1 VIEWRT
7 MVVYTYSEA
16 RKNLASVLDRAAK
29 EGEVR
34 IKRRDGQV
42 FILKPQVSRSSPL
55 DVNGIDLNL
64 TLPEILASIQEGRKP
79 Y

>member
-1 VIEWRT
+1 

-16 RKNLASVLDRAAK
+16 RQKLASLLDQVLQ

-42 FILKPQVSRSSPL
+42 FVVKPEVERGSPF
-55 DVNGIDLNL
+55 DVPGIDLDVSA
-64 TLPEILASIQEGRKP
+64 TEIVQFVQEGRR
-79 Y
+79 YNEV